1 MRRLLILGG
10 AVVLSLPALQACA
23 RQNPL
28 LGVWNVDQSRVSE
41 WQRDHGGCPNSRF
54 IFRPSSQTVHTD
66 SIAGMAAY
74 DTTSP
79 VTYNTAAKD
88 YVYVIGATYV
98 SQPTKWRFVD
108 ANHIIEATLSNCPYV
123 RAG

>member
-1 MRRLLILGG
+1 MRPLLILGT
-10 AVVLSLPALQACA
+10 VIVLTVPALQACA
-23 RQNPL
+23 RPNPL
-28 LGVWNVDQSRVSE
+28 IGVWNVDQARMTQ

-54 IFRPSSQTVHTD
+54 TFRPASQTVHTD
-66 SIAGMAAY
+66 SIAGMAAR
-74 DTTSP
+74 DSTSP
-79 VTYNTAAKD
+79 VTYNTAGGD

-108 ANHIIEATLSNCPYV
+108 AKHIVEASLTDCPYV